1 MTHALLTI
9 AILMAA
15 ASNARPS
22 QTTYPPLTRES
33 LNGVWEGVFGI
44 GAHPTI
50 FHVVITP
57 EAKDSYLSEFDPDSM
72 KGGLFR
78 MDSCTVTDGKV
89 MLHFRSVWPVADGRG
104 WWFEGE
110 GFGDSRRAWINAH
123 FGTDLDKPRPGPA
136 TFYLEKGT
144 WIRSLG
150 EASVRA
156 AEDIAKFRDGKK

>member
-110 GFGDSRRAWINAH
+110 GCGNSRRAWQQRTLRDR
-123 FGTDLDKPRPGPA
+123 FGQA
-136 TFYLEKGT
+136 TAGAGDFL
-144 WIRSLG
+144 LG
-150 EASVRA
+150 EGHLDTQSW
-156 AEDIAKFRDGKK
+156 